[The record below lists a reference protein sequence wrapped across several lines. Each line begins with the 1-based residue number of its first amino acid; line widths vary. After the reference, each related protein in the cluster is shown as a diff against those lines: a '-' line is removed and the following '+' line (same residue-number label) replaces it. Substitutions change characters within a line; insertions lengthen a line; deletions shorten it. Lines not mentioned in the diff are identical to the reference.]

1 MIKPY
6 IQFFWC
12 VSLAAFM
19 LPGVAIAQEVNV
31 SKPGAKIVKRSSF
44 NVSITGKVINS
55 SAGKPLSGI
64 QVSFGKVSAD
74 VTDDNGVF
82 TLLVPKGDEDIVF
95 SGEGFEKKQVSLKG
109 RTELSIAL
117 LPTTG
122 TSFQRDAQLQYE
134 NRSLRSLTSSV
145 TPVGIDGNWS
155 RPFES
160 VDELLQGR
168 VAGLQS
174 IRRSGST
181 LTGANLLLRGYGS
194 LHTSNMPLIVVDGMI
209 YDNQDYGQ
217 SIIGNQYTNPL
228 SLIHAQDV
236 DHVTVIKDGTAEYGT
251 RGANGVIIIT
261 TSRVKKQATAIDFSA
276 YTSFNEQ
283 PEGLNLMDASSYR
296 TYLNEILLGRGHSP
310 ASIAAMPFMNDDNRQ
325 TADYYRYHNNT
336 NWQNQVM
343 RNSMSKNYYLKVTG
357 GDNIATY
364 ALSIGL
370 SNLEGIMKSN
380 DLTKYNTRFN
390 AAFNFS
396 KRLTGLANLGFTV
409 SEQQSRSQ
417 GIDPKIA
424 PLFVALTKSPLLIAN
439 EVNEKGVLSP
449 NLEDTDILGV
459 SNPMALVNK
468 AQGQAKQYR
477 FTGSYTF
484 KYDIARKLSA
494 SAMIGILFDKNREN
508 IFIPRKGVANDT
520 LQNAIADSRLGSQVR
535 RLFSTYFDTRLE
547 YATQFGYH
555 HSFSA
560 KMGMR
565 YQQNK
570 AEQDFTL
577 GYNSATDDLIS
588 VQNGVSALKRNGG
601 GIGEW
606 NWLNTYL
613 NTEYAFKDRFF
624 LYAGGSLDGS
634 SRFGAQ
640 AAHGVMIN
648 GVAYA
653 FNPSAG
659 MAWIVSS
666 GKGFGDKYLDMLR
679 LRLTL
684 SRTGN
689 DDIGNYTHRQTY
701 GSANLLGMQGLVR
714 NGIANPAIQWERNTR
729 LNAGI
734 DLSVWNDRW
743 TTSIDFYRQRTS
755 DMLVMDPLLSSTGF
769 ESAWRNAGSMLN
781 TGVEI
786 ATNIR
791 LINHRKL
798 MFDIGLTYAA
808 NKNKILALPLGS
820 MVQQI
825 NGVTLMSMAGQPA
838 STFFG
843 YRTRGVYPTTE
854 AAATAGLRTRLSD
867 GTLAP
872 FQAGDVHFVDLNR
885 DGLIDERDRQVL
897 GSPLPRYHGSFSGK
911 LTIGRFS
918 ADALFTF
925 VQGLEVFNQLRYQ
938 LEQASGVANQLNSV
952 AGRWRAEGQ
961 QATMP
966 KASAGDPRGNNRF
979 SDRWMEDGSYLRLRA
994 LVLAYN
1000 LEFGDK
1006 FFKNATL
1013 YATGNNLLTFTRY
1026 RGFDP
1031 EFSTGNSIFHQG
1043 VDGGLDPQFRSV
1055 SLGMRLGL

>member
-1 MIKPY
+1 MIKTY

-12 VSLAAFM
+12 ALLAELLLA
-19 LPGVAIAQEVNV
+19 GSTTAQEVKV
-31 SKPGAKIVKRSSF
+31 SNPGSTSVSRPALTVHVTGTVKDAS
-44 NVSITGKVINS
+44 T
-55 SAGKPLSGI
+55 GKPLSGI
-64 QVSFGKVSAD
+64 QVSYGRISAD
-74 VTDDNGVF
+74 VTDDKGAF
-82 TLLVPKGDEDIVF
+82 ALSVPSGDVDIIL

-109 RTELSIAL
+109 RTDLAISL
-117 LPTTG
+117 LPATG
-122 TSFQRDAQLQYE
+122 SSFQRDAHLQYE
-134 NRSLRSLTSSV
+134 SRSLRSTTASIAQV
-145 TPVGIDGNWS
+145 NVDANWN
-155 RPFES
+155 RPFET

-236 DHVTVIKDGTAEYGT
+236 DHISVIKDGTAEYGT

-261 TSRVKKQATAIDFSA
+261 TARAKKQATAIDFSA
-276 YTSFNEQ
+276 YTSYNER
-283 PEGLNLMDASSYR
+283 PEGLHLMDASSYR

-336 NWQNQVM
+336 NWQDQVM
-343 RNSMSKNYYLKVTG
+343 RNSMSKNYFLKVTG

-380 DLTKYNTRFN
+380 SLTKYNTRFN

-396 KRLTGLANLGFTV
+396 KRLSGLANLGFTV
-409 SEQQSRSQ
+409 SEQQNRSQ

-424 PLFVALTKSPLLIAN
+424 PLFVALTKSPFMIAN
-439 EVNEKGVLSP
+439 EVNEKGILSP
-449 NLEDTDILGV
+449 NLEDSDILGI
-459 SNPMALVNK
+459 SNPMALVRN
-468 AQGQAKQYR
+468 AQGQARQYR

-484 KYDIARKLSA
+484 KYNIARKLTA
-494 SAMIGILFDKNREN
+494 SAMIGILFDKNRET
-508 IFIPRKGVANDT
+508 IFIPRKGVTNDT

-555 HSFSA
+555 HHFST
-560 KMGMR
+560 KMGLR
-565 YQQNK
+565 YQQNR

-577 GYNSATDDLIS
+577 GFNSATDDLIS

-606 NWLNTYL
+606 NWMNTYL
-613 NTEYAFKDRFF
+613 NAEYSFKDRLF

-640 AAHGVMIN
+640 AAHGVMMH
-648 GVAYA
+648 GEAYA

-666 GKGFGDKYLDMLR
+666 GNDWGDKYLDLLR
-679 LRLTL
+679 FRLTL

-701 GSANLLGMQGLVR
+701 GSTNLLGMQGLVR

-743 TTSIDFYRQRTS
+743 TTSVDFYRQRTS
-755 DMLVMDPLLSSTGF
+755 DMLVMDPMLSSTGF
-769 ESAWRNAGSMLN
+769 ESVWRNAGVMLN

-786 ATNIR
+786 ASNVR
-791 LINHRKL
+791 LLNRRKL
-798 MFDIGLTYAA
+798 KFDIGLTYAA
-808 NKNKILALPLGS
+808 NRNTLVSLPLGS
-820 MVQQI
+820 MVQQV

-838 STFFG
+838 AAFFG
-843 YRTRGVYPTTE
+843 YRTQGIYSTTE
-854 AAATAGLRTRLSD
+854 AAAAAGLRTKLPD
-867 GTLAP
+867 GTLVP
-872 FQAGDVHFVDLNR
+872 FQAGDVRFVDLNR

-897 GSPLPRYHGSFSGK
+897 GSALPRYHGSFSGK

-925 VQGLEVFNQLRYQ
+925 VQGLEIFNQLRYQ

-961 QATMP
+961 QASMP

-1000 LEFGDK
+1000 VEFGEK

-1013 YATGNNLLTFTRY
+1013 YATGNNLLMFTRY
-1026 RGFDP
+1026 TGFDP

-1055 SLGMRLGL
+1055 TLGMRLGL